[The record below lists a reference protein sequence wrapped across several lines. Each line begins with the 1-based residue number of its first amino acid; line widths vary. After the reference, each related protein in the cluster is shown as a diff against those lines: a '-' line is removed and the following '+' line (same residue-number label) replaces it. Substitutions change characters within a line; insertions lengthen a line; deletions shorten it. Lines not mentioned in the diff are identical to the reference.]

1 MLPISRLST
10 SSQILKASKMWKKG
24 KDRHELTVTLRY
36 DDRCGNGHNTF
47 SITGVLHVNGRWDSC
62 GCLHELIQEHFPE
75 YRHLIKWHLVSS
87 DGPMHY
93 IANTLYHVS
102 DRDCWGLRKGERR
115 QIRNGKTGKL
125 SWRSAILDSQ
135 GQEVEPDKY
144 LDSDTKPPIEYRVE
158 YVPRELIG
166 EGKVRELDLARS
178 TAVWQDAT
186 DEELLAPD
194 LEAKLTARLPRLLDE
209 FRRDIEAL
217 GFTD

>member
-1 MLPISRLST
+1 MTTVSRLT
-10 SSQILKASKMWKKG
+10 TDQTLKASKTWING
-24 KDRHELTVTLRY
+24 KDRHDLTVTIRY

-47 SITGVLHVNGRWDSC
+47 SITGELRVNGRWESG
-62 GCLHELIQEHFPE
+62 GCLHDLIQERVPE
-75 YRHLIKWHLVSS
+75 YSHLIKWHLVST

-93 IANTLYHVS
+93 IANTLYHAS

-125 SWRSAILDSQ
+125 SWKLAILDSQ
-135 GQEVEPDKY
+135 GQKVEPDQY
-144 LDSDTKPPIEYRVE
+144 LDSDTKPPTTATVE
-158 YVPRELIG
+158 YVPWEEIG
-166 EGKVRELDLARS
+166 EGKARELDRARA
-178 TAVWQDAT
+178 TAVWPDAT

-217 GFTD
+217 GFTY

>member
-1 MLPISRLST
+1 MTTVSRLT
-10 SSQILKASKMWKKG
+10 NDQTLNVIKIWK
-24 KDRHELTVTLRY
+24 DTNDLHMLTVTIRY
-36 DDRCGNGHNTF
+36 DDQCRNGYNTF

-158 YVPRELIG
+158 YVPWELIG
-166 EGKVRELDLARS
+166 EGKARELDLARS
-178 TAVWQDAT
+178 TAVWPDAT

-194 LEAKLTARLPRLLDE
+194 LEAKLTARLPRLLEE
-209 FRRDIEAL
+209 FKRDIEAL
-217 GFTD
+217 GFTY

>member
-47 SITGVLHVNGRWDSC
+47 SITGVLHVNGRWGSV
-62 GCLHELIQEHFPE
+62 GGLHELIQAHFPG

-115 QIRNGKTGKL
+115 QICNGKTGKR
-125 SWRSAILDSQ
+125 SWRRAILDSQ

-144 LDSDTKPPIEYRVE
+144 LDSDTKPPITYTVE
-158 YVPRELIG
+158 YVPWERIG
-166 EGKVRELDLARS
+166 EGKPRELDRARS
-178 TAVWQDAT
+178 TAVWPDAT

-194 LEAKLTARLPRLLDE
+194 LEAKLIARLPQLLE
-209 FRRDIEAL
+209 AFKRDIEAL
-217 GFTD
+217 GFTY

>member
-1 MLPISRLST
+1 MLPISRLT
-10 SSQILKASKMWKKG
+10 
-24 KDRHELTVTLRY
+24 KDQSLTEFKTWTENKQRYKLTVTIRY

-47 SITGVLHVNGRWDSC
+47 SVTGVLHVNGRWDSC
-62 GCLHELIQEHFPE
+62 GCLHDLIQERVPK
-75 YRHLIKWHLVSS
+75 YSHLIKWHLVSS

-144 LDSDTKPPIEYRVE
+144 FDSDTKPPITYTVE
-158 YVPRELIG
+158 YVPWEHIG
-166 EGKVRELDLARS
+166 EGKACELDLARS
-178 TAVWQDAT
+178 TAVWPDAT
-186 DEELLAPD
+186 ATELLAPD

-217 GFTD
+217 GFTY